1 MLPLFI
7 NITGT
12 HILLLFVIS
21 CLLVLWAAIIALK
34 REKGLTQILWLFR
47 IISSPPFLA
56 ICYLLKAYVFDRRV
70 QNGTNNN
77 AIL

>member
-7 NITGT
+7 NITGAQ
-12 HILLLFVIS
+12 ILLLFVFS
-21 CLLVLWAAIIALK
+21 CLLVLWAAIMALK
-34 REKGLTQILWLFR
+34 REKGLTQILWLFG

-56 ICYLLKAYVFDRRV
+56 ICYLLKTYVFDRSV
-70 QNGTNNN
+70 QNGTNNK